1 MALTENTVTT
11 GTWLEDGQIQV
22 KRMTYIEKGGV
33 RIAERPPH
41 RHVVAP
47 GDDVAG
53 EDARVQAVAAV
64 LWTPAV
70 IQAFRDQ
77 RVLNS

>member
-1 MALTENTVTT
+1 MAFTEDITIT
-11 GTWLEDGQIQV
+11 GTWFTDGQIQV
-22 KRMTYIEKGGV
+22 KRTIHILENGV

-64 LWTPAV
+64 LWTSAV
-70 IQAFRDQ
+70 IKAFRNQ